1 LKKTV
6 LYTIV
11 FAFLIALNCFPQ
23 FNRTKFLYE
32 FRMSDLKGKVKLVAG
47 VEYEKIKDIYPLIQD
62 TLEKIRKKVFAN
74 SSSKEARFLFD
85 KIDISQELYYM
96 RFSKAAL
103 KLETCLSTNALTIYD
118 SIYCY
123 GKLKNVFIKLG
134 NLNKSIEA
142 NTMYDKLARR
152 INTQEYLN
160 NVVKKSKI
168 YDMFG
173 LNKQA
178 IIEKRREIIDEL
190 PTRKND
196 TDFIASFYN
205 DIGVYFNRLKNSDSA
220 IVMFN
225 KANEL
230 ITKKLSYTE
239 NKEHYL
245 FFKGLIE
252 GNMAMAFVNK
262 GDLKKALPLL
272 KKDIYYSNRVSDF
285 ESAFNSCVLLSRC
298 YIKLNESKQAQM
310 YADSALQLCN
320 TLNRPKVT
328 LKLLLLQG
336 ELFDHLGQAS
346 QAAVRYRTYINLKD
360 SISDSEKEMLLIN
373 QQVALDI
380 QNKDLEILEKNTQI
394 QNSKINEEKQKAF
407 RAYLMAGLIILIIL
421 IVFLFYTN
429 NNSKKREQELSQK
442 NEQIQKQ
449 NKQIEISLKEKE
461 LLLREIHHRVKNNL
475 QIISSVI
482 NLQTDKLTDA
492 HLKAILEEL
501 KLRISSIAL
510 THQMLYQKESVNTV
524 LLQEYI
530 QNLVKQIIG
539 SYDDHSVQ
547 LDVKIEQRNIL
558 LNIDSAIPLGL
569 LINEIITNAYKHA
582 FKAKHG
588 GQIALTVSAVG
599 KNIELII
606 KDNGS
611 GLPSNYLE
619 LMKKPKSLG
628 FELISILA
636 EQLNA
641 KLEIKNENG
650 AEFKLNFTV

>member
-1 LKKTV
+1 M
-6 LYTIV
+6 
-11 FAFLIALNCFPQ
+11 A
-23 FNRTKFLYE
+23 
-32 FRMSDLKGKVKLVAG
+32 DLKGKVKLVAG
-47 VEYEKIKDIYPLIQD
+47 VEYEKIKDIYPLIKD
-62 TLEKIRKKVFAN
+62 TLEKIRTKVFTN

-96 RFSKAAL
+96 RYSKAAL
-103 KLETCLSTNALTIYD
+103 KLETCLSTNALTVYD

-123 GKLKNVFIKLG
+123 QKLKQTFIKLG

-152 INTQEYLN
+152 INTAEYLN

-178 IIEKRREIIDEL
+178 IIEKRKEIIEEL
-190 PTRKND
+190 PSRKND
-196 TDFIASFYN
+196 TDFIAGFYN
-205 DIGVYFNRLKNSDSA
+205 DIGVYFNRLKISDSA
-220 IVMFN
+220 IVMFS
-225 KANEL
+225 KANEY
-230 ITKKLSYTE
+230 ITKKLSYTS

-252 GNMAMAFVNK
+252 GNMALAYVNN

-272 KKDIYYSNRVSDF
+272 KKDIYYSTRVSDF
-285 ESAFNSCVLLSRC
+285 ESAFNSCVLISQC
-298 YIKLNESKQAQM
+298 YIKLKESRSAQL
-310 YADSALQLCN
+310 YADTALQLCN

-336 ELFDHLGQAS
+336 ELLDHLGQAS
-346 QAAVRYRTYINLKD
+346 QAVVKYRTYISLKD

-380 QNKDLEILEKNTQI
+380 QNKDLEILEKNTLL

-407 RAYLMAGLIILIIL
+407 RAYLMAGLIILIII

-429 NNSKKREQELSQK
+429 NNSKKREYELSQK
-442 NEQIQKQ
+442 NGQIQKQ
-449 NKQIEISLKEKE
+449 NKQIETTLKEKE
-461 LLLREIHHRVKNNL
+461 ILLREIHHRVKNNL

-482 NLQTDKLTDA
+482 NLQADKITDSKL
-492 HLKAILEEL
+492 KEILDEL

-524 LLQEYI
+524 LMDDYLR
-530 QNLVKQIIG
+530 NLVKQIVG
-539 SYDDHSVQ
+539 SYDDHSVDVD
-547 LDVKIEQRNIL
+547 LDIDRQNIL
-558 LNIDSAIPLGL
+558 MNIDTAIPLGL
-569 LINEIITNAYKHA
+569 LVNEIITNSFKHA
-582 FKAKHG
+582 FKNKQSG
-588 GQIALTVSAVG
+588 KITVTVKATG
-599 KNIELII
+599 KFIELSI
-606 KDNGS
+606 KDNGV
-611 GLPSNYLE
+611 GLPANYME
-619 LMKKPKSLG
+619 LIEKPKSLG
-628 FELISILA
+628 FELITILTD
-636 EQLNA
+636 QLNA
-641 KLEIKNENG
+641 QLEIVNNNG